1 MSTYSSYNS
10 YLGSKSCCKTLC
22 SLCTTSIGVT
32 GPAGATGATGPQGA
46 TGPAGATGA
55 TGPQG
60 ATGAIQP
67 TPNLQ
72 QVLTAGNTATNKDIL
87 LTNGAG
93 ITNTISHLG
102 MSSNDL
108 LTISSTAGVIA
119 LSSPVNEISIISG
132 ALLTIQ
138 NTAGDMVLSSGN
150 NVGLSSGNILT
161 MTAVDAVDII
171 AGNVMNLTSAAPMTL
186 STGAG
191 LNEIIVSAPNFNA
204 YTYAMPICF
213 SLSKTAASFTYTLGT
228 QHMENIFHDPFN
240 IPYEFVALA
249 PPPSAYTSSKWKIE
263 VAFNCYGSTNL
274 GDKGI
279 AMYMEFEDAAST
291 VYAPVVYNKN
301 LPYAVYQP
309 ASTYV
314 AGAGTTG
321 FQNFNWTDYIDLAG
335 LYGTGAGNLPL
346 DMRFFLAADAAFT
359 ADYNLLVTLTKTNL
373 V

>member
-1 MSTYSSYNS
+1 
-10 YLGSKSCCKTLC
+10 
-22 SLCTTSIGVT
+22 
-32 GPAGATGATGPQGA
+32 
-46 TGPAGATGA
+46 
-55 TGPQG
+55 
-60 ATGAIQP
+60 
-67 TPNLQ
+67 
-72 QVLTAGNTATNKDIL
+72 
-87 LTNGAG
+87 
-93 ITNTISHLG
+93 
-102 MSSNDL
+102 MSSNDQL
-108 LTISSTAGVIA
+108 SITSTAGVIA

-213 SLSKTAASFTYTLGT
+213 SHSRIAQSFAYTLGT
-228 QHMENIFHDPFN
+228 QHMEEIFHDAFA
-240 IPYEFVALA
+240 IPAEFVALA
-249 PPPSAYTSSKWKIE
+249 PPPSYTSSIWKIE
-263 VAFNCYGSTNL
+263 VAFNCYSSTNL

-279 AMYMEFEDAAST
+279 AMYMEFEDQATT

-301 LPYAVYQP
+301 LPYAVWQNG
-309 ASTYV
+309 STYVV

-321 FQNFNWTDYIDLAG
+321 FQNFNWTDYIDLSG

-346 DMRFFLAADAAFT
+346 NLRFFLAGDTPFN
-359 ADYNLLVTLTKTNL
+359 ADYNFLITLTKTNL